1 MKVVFLDFDGVLN
14 SHRFMLEERAQG
26 GKSAIKGVA
35 GLDPKAITHVNY
47 ICGKTGA
54 VVVVSS
60 SWRYGHNLGEL
71 KDILLKAGCTAVVR
85 DATPLP
91 HEFVEFGPGPTERE
105 RRGHEITNGK
115 LATAFAEHKV
125 EDLGQGPAE
134 GTRRG
139 QGMDLTE
146 EEAKR
151 TLIIAKGRGHEI
163 DAWLRA
169 WSEVD
174 DIESFVVLDDDSDIT
189 PHEDRHVKTSFH
201 EGLTSEHVPLA
212 LEILGRPWKA
222 A

>member
-1 MKVVFLDFDGVLN
+1 MRIVFLDFDGVLN
-14 SHRFMLEERAQG
+14 SHLFMLEERLQG
-26 GKSAIKGVA
+26 RNGVA
-35 GLDPKAITHVNY
+35 GIDSKAVAHVNY

-54 VVVVSS
+54 VIVVSS
-60 SWRYGHNLGEL
+60 SWRYGHSLGEL

-91 HEFVEFGPGPTERE
+91 HE
-105 RRGHEITNGK
+105 IANGR
-115 LATAFAEHKV
+115 LATAFAE
-125 EDLGQGPAE
+125 
-134 GTRRG
+134 

-174 DIESFVVLDDDSDIT
+174 DIESFVVFDDDSDIA

-201 EGLTSEHVPLA
+201 VGLTSEHVPLA
-212 LEILGRPWKA
+212 LEILSRPWKSA
-222 A
+222 RLT